1 MIKNAQR
8 FFIATVVLFS
18 FGFSSKTFDK
28 IPFFGPSTLEG
39 RWDLTIMV
47 KGKETP
53 SWLEVRHSGLHTLI
67 GEFVGSGGSARPIS
81 KINFTDDKMSF
92 TIPPQWETGNDMMM
106 AGTLKDDAL
115 NGTVLMPDGKSYE
128 WKGVRAPSLHR
139 TKEPIWG
146 QPVNLFNGKDLTG
159 WHTNG
164 PNQWIVENGVLKSP
178 RSGSNLVSDQKF
190 NDFKLHVEFKYPE
203 GSNSGV
209 YLRGRYEVQVSDN
222 KGMEPLRD
230 YFGAIYGFIAP
241 TDMMAK
247 APGEWQMY
255 DITLVGRNVTVVAN
269 GKTIIC
275 NATIP
280 GITGGALDSNEG
292 EPGPIYFQGDHGA
305 IEYRNIVLTPT
316 K

>member
-18 FGFSSKTFDK
+18 FGFSSKTFAK
-28 IPFFGPSTLEG
+28 IPVFGPPTLEG

-47 KGKETP
+47 KGKESP